1 MKKEHV
7 SVRERLNRYFRNNT
21 RLGHN
26 DLDFTFTAGKKRYRI
41 KQFSWTWI
49 AINGMLVIISALFLY
64 VIIVAMLIV
73 GG

>member
-7 SVRERLNRYFRNNT
+7 SVRERLNRYFCNST
-21 RLGHN
+21 RLGRN
-26 DLDFTFTAGKKRYRI
+26 DLDFTFTAGKQKYRI

-49 AINGMLVIISALFLY
+49 AIYGVLAITSALFLY